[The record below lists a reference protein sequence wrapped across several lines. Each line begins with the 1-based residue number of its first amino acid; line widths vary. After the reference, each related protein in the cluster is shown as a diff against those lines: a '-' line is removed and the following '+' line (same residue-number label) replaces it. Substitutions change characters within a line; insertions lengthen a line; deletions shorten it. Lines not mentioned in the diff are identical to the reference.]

1 MIQQAIIRQKSI
13 VTALHQSALL
23 CLQLVSTGI
32 VNFVVIPQVVDIIYE

>member
-13 VTALHQSALL
+13 VTAHQSALL

-32 VNFVVIPQVVDIIYE
+32 VNFVVIPQVVNMIYE